1 KVHKIIIP
9 ETDENAKKLLGE
21 TSAYVAIRDDMILV
35 AAGPD
40 ALKAIKDMLT
50 APAKSSSTLL
60 KLDVAVSRAV
70 QLDPKNPNVG
80 KVAQEVFGK
89 DPKGSD
95 AVSVTV
101 E

>member
-1 KVHKIIIP
+1 MFL
-9 ETDENAKKLLGE
+9 A
-21 TSAYVAIRDDMILV
+21 

-60 KLDVAVSRAV
+60 KVDVALARAAA
-70 QLDPKNPNVG
+70 LDTKDPNAA
-80 KVAQEVFGK
+80 KVAREVFGK

-95 AVSVTV
+95 AISVKVEMGDTLKVSLNAKAKIITLGAKGVLKDK
-101 E
+101 